1 MTDTSLPSTDPPEDM
16 LHTGAAGGRVI
27 RGGMIRAGGFVVG
40 IVFGLGTSALLLRH
54 LGVEDYGK
62 YGTVAALLGLVLALS
77 DGGLT
82 SIGARELSTTPAGPE
97 RDRKLSTLMAIR
109 LVTTSVGVLIA
120 IAFAMIVYSQE
131 LAIGSALVGGS
142 VVLISMQAMATVPLL
157 VTLRIAPMTIFE
169 IIRHALTFV
178 GIAVL
183 VLAEAGLT
191 WFFALQIPIAAI
203 LLVLTLIYVRRTVTI
218 GLRADRREAL
228 HLARETLPLAVAS
241 TMIILYGGAMVIIV
255 SLLTNEYETGLF
267 VTSARVMEVLIGLP
281 GLVIALALPV
291 LAVASATDHNRLRSA
306 IQHMTEL
313 GLIISTLIALTLAIS
328 ASAVIQLIGG
338 AAFADAAPILQV
350 QGIAIVGVFLTQTL
364 QNALISLRRQQSLVI
379 TNAIALAAVVIFGVV
394 FVTQFGPIGGAFAV
408 VGAEALLAA
417 MLAFTLHRV
426 APTVLPSLRFTWK
439 IAACVLVGLSAVLV
453 PLPSPWLSAV
463 LGGVLFVAVAV
474 GVRVIPSELVVAL
487 GAPLYGEARMR
498 AFLRR
503 YYGAA

>member
-1 MTDTSLPSTDPPEDM
+1 MTF
-16 LHTGAAGGRVI
+16 AG
-27 RGGMIRAGGFVVG
+27 
-40 IVFGLGTSALLLRH
+40 
-54 LGVEDYGK
+54 
-62 YGTVAALLGLVLALS
+62 
-77 DGGLT
+77 
-82 SIGARELSTTPAGPE
+82 
-97 RDRKLSTLMAIR
+97 
-109 LVTTSVGVLIA
+109 IA
-120 IAFAMIVYSQE
+120 I
-131 LAIGSALVGGS
+131 
-142 VVLISMQAMATVPLL
+142 
-157 VTLRIAPMTIFE
+157 
-169 IIRHALTFV
+169 
-178 GIAVL
+178 L

-203 LLVLTLIYVRRTVTI
+203 LLVMTLGYVSRTARI

-241 TMIILYGGAMVIIV
+241 TMIVLYGGAMVIIV

-328 ASAVIQLIGG
+328 ASAVIELIGG
-338 AAFADAAPILQV
+338 PAFADAAPILQV

-379 TNAIALAAVVIFGVV
+379 TNAIALAAVVIFGVI
-394 FVTQFGPIGGAFAV
+394 FVTKFGPIGGAYAV
-408 VGAEALLAA
+408 VAAEALLAA

-426 APTVLPSLRFTWK
+426 APTVLPSLRFAWK
-439 IAACVLVGLSAVLV
+439 VAACVMIGLSAVLV

-474 GVRVIPSELVVAL
+474 GLRVIPSELVVAL
-487 GAPLYGEARMR
+487 GAPLYGETRMR